1 MPADEDPYMEDVLIR
16 PVSEHDAEGIARL
29 DQLLTKVW
37 RIEHWEERI
46 AFAMRR
52 DPEGSLIAEKDG
64 RIVAYLFSD
73 VRGSEYGFADKTGW
87 LEALGVDP
95 DVQKSSLGRR
105 LIDQIMERFQ
115 ATGVK
120 LVRTLV
126 SDQHAQMGTFL
137 EKMGFQA
144 EPIRV
149 LSRTTG

>member
-1 MPADEDPYMEDVLIR
+1 MVR

-37 RIEHWEERI
+37 RVEHWEERI

-52 DPEGSLIAEKDG
+52 DPEGSLVGEKEG

-95 DVQKSSLGRR
+95 DLQKSSLGRR
-105 LIDQIMERFQ
+105 LLDQVMQRFQ
-115 ATGVK
+115 STGVN

-137 EKMGFQA
+137 EKMGFTQ

-149 LSRTTG
+149 LSRATG

>member
-1 MPADEDPYMEDVLIR
+1 MQETVIR

-29 DQLLTKVW
+29 DQLLTKIW
-37 RIEHWEERI
+37 RVEHWEERI

-52 DPEGSLIAEKDG
+52 DPEGSLVAEKEG

-95 DVQKSSLGRR
+95 GLQKSSLGRG
-105 LIDQIMERFQ
+105 LIDQALARFQ

-126 SDQHAQMGTFL
+126 SDQHAEMGTFL
-137 EKMGFQA
+137 EKMGFQS

-149 LSRTTG
+149 LSRATG

>member
-1 MPADEDPYMEDVLIR
+1 MQETVIR

-37 RIEHWEERI
+37 RVEHWEERI

-52 DPEGSLIAEKDG
+52 DPEGSLVAEKEG

-95 DVQKSSLGRR
+95 ELQKSSLGRG
-105 LIDQIMERFQ
+105 LIDQALARFQ

-126 SDQHAQMGTFL
+126 SDQHAEMGTFL
-137 EKMGFQA
+137 EKMGFQS

-149 LSRTTG
+149 LSRATG